1 MTKTVLQEASYEKET
16 LPLLRRILKSPG
28 KISQQ
33 NVRQRFP
40 PDPLRKTPLRVRTM
54 PSGPLP
60 VPHRICSPQIPPDH
74 FRPQKTSG
82 GQRLQGLSLIH
93 ICWRSSATRDRRA
106 STAARWRRPLSPRSS
121 TPAAVSYTHLRKRTA
136 SRWISMR

>member
-82 GQRLQGLSLIH
+82 GQRLQGIPQKHQSELVH
-93 ICWRSSATRDRRA
+93 RQ
-106 STAARWRRPLSPRSS
+106 TAPPPLGTKKLPPVHQLHNIQPR
-121 TPAAVSYTHLRKRTA
+121 TLHNRKRTA
-136 SRWISMR
+136 CFPKINYE